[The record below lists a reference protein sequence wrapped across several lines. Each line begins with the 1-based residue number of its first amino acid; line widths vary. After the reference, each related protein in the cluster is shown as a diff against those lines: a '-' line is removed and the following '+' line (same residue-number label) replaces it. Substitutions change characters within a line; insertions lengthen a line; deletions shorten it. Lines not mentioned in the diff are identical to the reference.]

1 MSMPSVLSTAKR
13 RVPQQERGERRV
25 AELLDAAASVIAE
38 TGYEAATMTAIAE
51 RAGASI
57 GAVYQYF
64 PNKEAIVRALRAQH
78 GDEMEKRWTLLDAE
92 AEELS
97 VVQIADRIF
106 DVMVR
111 FMEEHPAYFP
121 LLSAPLSYR
130 RDPAA
135 RNRLRERFAQLF
147 RRKSPSLSPEQA
159 FRVANVTL
167 QVVKSMSP
175 LYAEA
180 KPKERQELIREFKLV
195 VATYLNARLSA
206 EGGNRTI
213 VHSEPGTK

>member
-1 MSMPSVLSTAKR
+1 MSTSKR

-25 AELLDAAASVIAE
+25 AELLEAAASVIANV
-38 TGYEAATMTAIAE
+38 GYEAATMTAIAE

-64 PNKEAIVRALRAQH
+64 PNREEIVRALRAQY
-78 GDEMEKRWTLLDAE
+78 GEEIEKRWTLLDAE
-92 AEELS
+92 AEELT
-97 VVQIADRIF
+97 VAQLADRIF

-121 LLSAPLSYR
+121 LLNAPSSYR

-147 RRKSPSLSPEQA
+147 RRKKPSLSPEQA
-159 FRVANVTL
+159 FRMANVTL
-167 QVVKSMSP
+167 QMVKSMNP

-180 KPKERQELIREFKLV
+180 KPKERKELILEFKLA
-195 VATYLNARLSA
+195 VAAYLNARLSA
-206 EGGNRTI
+206 
-213 VHSEPGTK
+213 